1 MYLKLRKGKKIKSV
15 ALLGSGGGKAK
26 NLSDNKI
33 IVPSSNTAR
42 IQECHIFFRSSY
54 F

>member
-26 NLSDNKI
+26 KLSDNKI
-33 IVPSSNTAR
+33 IVPSSNKNSR
-42 IQECHIFFRSSY
+42 VSYFFRSSY